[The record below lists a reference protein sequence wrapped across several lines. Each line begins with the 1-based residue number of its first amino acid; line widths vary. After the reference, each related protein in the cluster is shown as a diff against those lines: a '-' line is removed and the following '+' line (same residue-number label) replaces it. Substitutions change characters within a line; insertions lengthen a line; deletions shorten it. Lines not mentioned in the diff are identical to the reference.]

1 MIKSLKGQFIL
12 SILVALA
19 FIYNSF
25 NYIEFTGMDN
35 FYLPRLLL
43 YISIFFS
50 ILVVLVF
57 VYVSFYYIEFNGK
70 EKFYLTLLLLYIAMI
85 FSVYNAG
92 ILTQKYIQSKKK

>member
-25 NYIEFTGMDN
+25 NYIEFTG
-35 FYLPRLLL
+35 
-43 YISIFFS
+43 
-50 ILVVLVF
+50 
-57 VYVSFYYIEFNGK
+57 K
-70 EKFYLTLLLLYIAMI
+70 EKFYLPRLLLYIAMI

>member
-25 NYIEFTGMDN
+25 NYTEFTGKEE
-35 FYLPRLLL
+35 FYFPR
-43 YISIFFS
+43 
-50 ILVVLVF
+50 
-57 VYVSFYYIEFNGK
+57 
-70 EKFYLTLLLLYIAMI
+70 LLLYIAMI
-85 FSVYNAG
+85 FSVYIAG